1 MKTII
6 VKDFTGKDIRLSKG
20 QFRRKW
26 VKAHAEPL
34 WNLDSNDTTSSHLI
48 RSITH
53 SIQVLADH
61 HFDELIK
68 RKSHV
73 DEDGFW
79 QDVDGVVTPQDEFD
93 A

>member
-1 MKTII
+1 MRTII
-6 VKDFTGKDIRLSKG
+6 VQDFTGKDIRLSKG

-34 WNLDSNDTTSSHLI
+34 WKHLDSNDKTSDHLI

-53 SIQVLADH
+53 TIQVLADH

-68 RKSHV
+68 RQSHV
-73 DEDGFW
+73 DDELIQIIDLDED
-79 QDVDGVVTPQDEFD
+79 
-93 A
+93 

>member
-20 QFRRKW
+20 QFRRKM

-34 WNLDSNDTTSSHLI
+34 WNLDSNDKISDHLL

-53 SIQVLADH
+53 TIQVLADH
-61 HFDELIK
+61 HFDELVK
-68 RKSHV
+68 RQTEDDDELIHIIDI
-73 DEDGFW
+73 DED
-79 QDVDGVVTPQDEFD
+79 
-93 A
+93 

>member
-6 VKDFTGKDIRLSKG
+6 VKDFTGKDIRLSKK
-20 QFRRKW
+20 QFCRKW

-73 DEDGFW
+73 DA
-79 QDVDGVVTPQDEFD
+79 VTDELIQIID
-93 A
+93 LDDD

>member
-6 VKDFTGKDIRLSKG
+6 VKDFTGKDIRLSKK
-20 QFRRKW
+20 QCCRKW

-73 DEDGFW
+73 DA
-79 QDVDGVVTPQDEFD
+79 VTDELIQIID
-93 A
+93 LDDD

>member
-6 VKDFTGKDIRLSKG
+6 VKDFTGKDIRLSKK
-20 QFRRKW
+20 QFCRKW

-61 HFDELIK
+61 HFDELVK
-68 RKSHV
+68 RQSEAI
-73 DEDGFW
+73 DELIQIIDL
-79 QDVDGVVTPQDEFD
+79 DDD
-93 A
+93 

>member
-6 VKDFTGKDIRLSKG
+6 VQDFTGKDIKLSKS

-26 VKAHAEPL
+26 VKALAHPL
-34 WNLDSNDTTSSHLI
+34 WDLDSHDTTSSHLI

-61 HFDELIK
+61 HFDELVKRPSIK
-68 RKSHV
+68 IEDMNL
-73 DEDGFW
+73 DEDMGL
-79 QDVDGVVTPQDEFD
+79 DKD
-93 A
+93 

>member
-6 VKDFTGKDIRLSKG
+6 VKDFTGKDIRLSKK
-20 QFRRKW
+20 QFCRKW

-61 HFDELIK
+61 HFDELVK
-68 RKSHV
+68 RQSEDI
-73 DEDGFW
+73 DELIQIIDL
-79 QDVDGVVTPQDEFD
+79 DDD
-93 A
+93 